1 MATTATVTA
10 ITAMTEDMVNTPL
23 VVVVVVVTAL
33 ASTVV
38 NQGELLLNIFCVT
51 RLIVLLKQSLQGGM
65 H

>member
-10 ITAMTEDMVNTPL
+10 ITAMTEDMVNTP
-23 VVVVVVVTAL
+23 VVVVVVTAL